1 MKIIVEVGN
10 INTFLK
16 WFMASFILGIV
27 ALLAV
32 FLVEDIAKLTGEMNQ
47 SILLVSTLTI
57 FVLILFS
64 LFSIVKANLNRIR
77 RELVISVIFVI
88 IPLSA
93 LVING
98 FIFIIY
104 FVGK

>member
-1 MKIIVEVGN
+1 
-10 INTFLK
+10 
-16 WFMASFILGIV
+16 MASFILGIV
-27 ALLAV
+27 GLLAV
-32 FLVEDIAKLTGEMNQ
+32 FFVANKTGEMNR

-57 FVLILFS
+57 FVLILSS
-64 LFSIVKANLNRIR
+64 LFSIVKANSNRIR
-77 RELVISVIFVI
+77 RELVISVLFAI

-98 FIFIIY
+98 LIFTVY

>member
-1 MKIIVEVGN
+1 MGN
-10 INTFLK
+10 IDTFLK

-32 FLVEDIAKLTGEMNQ
+32 FLLAMLTGEINQ
-47 SILLVSTLTI
+47 SILLVSTLII
-57 FVLILFS
+57 FGLIVFS
-64 LFSIVKANLNRIR
+64 LFSIVKANSNRIR

>member
-1 MKIIVEVGN
+1 
-10 INTFLK
+10 
-16 WFMASFILGIV
+16 MASFILGIV

-32 FLVEDIAKLTGEMNQ
+32 FLVEDIAKLTGKMNQ

-64 LFSIVKANLNRIR
+64 LFSIVKANSNRIR
-77 RELVISVIFVI
+77 RELVISAIFVI

>member
-16 WFMASFILGIV
+16 WYMASFILGIV

-32 FLVEDIAKLTGEMNQ
+32 FLVARLTGEINQ

-57 FVLILFS
+57 FALIVFS
-64 LFSIVKANLNRIR
+64 LFSIVKANSNRIR

-98 FIFIIY
+98 FNFIIY

>member
-57 FVLILFS
+57 FALIVFS
-64 LFSIVKANLNRIR
+64 LFSIVKANSNRIR

>member
-32 FLVEDIAKLTGEMNQ
+32 FLVARLTDEINQ

-57 FVLILFS
+57 FALIVFS
-64 LFSIVKANLNRIR
+64 LFSIVKANSNRIR

-88 IPLSA
+88 VPLSA

-104 FVGK
+104 FIGK

>member
-1 MKIIVEVGN
+1 MGKIDK
-10 INTFLK
+10 FLK
-16 WFMASFILGIV
+16 WFLASFILGIV
-27 ALLAV
+27 GLIAV
-32 FLVEDIAKLTGEMNQ
+32 FIVANKTGEMNR

-57 FVLILFS
+57 FIINLSS
-64 LFSIVKANLNRIR
+64 LFSIVKANSNRIR
-77 RELVISVIFVI
+77 RELVISLLFVI

-98 FIFIIY
+98 LIFTVY